1 MVKMLSL
8 LIVAGLLVG
17 CASAPQ
23 ARPAPGA
30 IEPQD
35 GCDQA
40 DWQAETAPVINK
52 RSGPEGLDK
61 YETPAKTREHG
72 CP

>member
-1 MVKMLSL
+1 MVKILPL
-8 LIVAGLLVG
+8 LIVAGLLAG
-17 CASAPQ
+17 CASEPQ

-35 GCDQA
+35 GCYQA

-61 YETPAKTREHG
+61 YETPATAKEHG